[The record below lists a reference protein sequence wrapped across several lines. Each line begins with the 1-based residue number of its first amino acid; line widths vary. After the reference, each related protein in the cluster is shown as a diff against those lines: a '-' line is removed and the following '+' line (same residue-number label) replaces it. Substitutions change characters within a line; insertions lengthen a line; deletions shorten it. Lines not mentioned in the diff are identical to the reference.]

1 MYGFDYK
8 LEHLCSYNATLSPE
22 VIGPVADGLRVNYH
36 VTGGTVTGPKLNGT
50 VRPVGAD
57 WLVIRT
63 DGVGILDVRATMETD
78 DGALVYVTY
87 NGVADLGEN
96 GYQDALNQTGPATI
110 KIHAAP
116 RCATAHPAYQWLNR
130 AQCLLIGEFDAAAM
144 EVRYDMSA
152 VR

>member
-1 MYGFDYK
+1 
-8 LEHLCSYNATLSPE
+8 
-22 VIGPVADGLRVNYH
+22 
-36 VTGGTVTGPKLNGT
+36 
-50 VRPVGAD
+50 
-57 WLVIRT
+57 
-63 DGVGILDVRATMETD
+63 METD

-130 AQCLLIGEFDAAAM
+130 AQCLLIGEFGVSVVV
-144 EVRYDMSA
+144 EVWGPSPVVPAPIRPGG
-152 VR
+152 

>member
-8 LEHLCSYNATLSPE
+8 LEHLCSYNATLDVE
-22 VIGPVADGLRVNYH
+22 GIGPVAEGLRMNFH

-57 WLVIRT
+57 WLVLRT
-63 DGVGILDVRATMETD
+63 DGVGILDVRATIETD
-78 DGALVYVTY
+78 DGALIYVFY

-96 GYQDALNQTGPATI
+96 GYQDALNETGPATI
-110 KIHAAP
+110 KIHATP
-116 RCATAHPAYQWLNR
+116 RCSTAHPAYQWLNR
-130 AQCLLIGEFDAAAM
+130 VQCLLIGEFDGAAM
-144 EVRYDMSA
+144 EVRYDMYE